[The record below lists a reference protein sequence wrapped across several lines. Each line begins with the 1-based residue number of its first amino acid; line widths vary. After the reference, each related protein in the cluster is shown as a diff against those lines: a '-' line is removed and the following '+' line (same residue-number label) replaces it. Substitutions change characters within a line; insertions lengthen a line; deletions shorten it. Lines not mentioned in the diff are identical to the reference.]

1 MRRGPEDESSA
12 NSPAGMGRVIVLG
25 QPITPAEWDFCL
37 YTHPHRAIFT
47 ALKIHLIRQILRYDA
62 MQTYVRFAASTF
74 IVSRQVILR
83 NGFVSSGGA
92 RWWHDPHWWRGYLH
106 CWFGRPQNQA
116 DCDPPGSCPVCRY
129 SKVAVFDRC
138 ASLFSDSEIRV
149 TRALRSCHTVAGLG
163 LFYLREVMSWDVHKL
178 WGSWGPRPWN
188 LCFINCITNKQDAVC
203 RASRHPGWLWDA
215 CPGLYQV

>member
-1 MRRGPEDESSA
+1 MRIILLRRGPEDESRA
-12 NSPAGMGRVIVLG
+12 NSPAGMRRVIVLG

-92 RWWHDPHWWRGYLH
+92 HWWHDPH
-106 CWFGRPQNQA
+106 
-116 DCDPPGSCPVCRY
+116 
-129 SKVAVFDRC
+129 
-138 ASLFSDSEIRV
+138 
-149 TRALRSCHTVAGLG
+149 
-163 LFYLREVMSWDVHKL
+163 
-178 WGSWGPRPWN
+178 
-188 LCFINCITNKQDAVC
+188 
-203 RASRHPGWLWDA
+203 
-215 CPGLYQV
+215 